1 MKSLPLLAAVL
12 CLPAAFAAPVP
23 DTDKAKGKA
32 IEYDVHD
39 GQFEKNSSGLKGDSS
54 YLAFADRESFDKI
67 FGVARIMAKQNFV
80 PKDAFDK
87 KVVFAVIKR
96 GNAPTEYKVEKVTAD
111 DGTLYVEYTAKA
123 KGDGGTATFA
133 SPLIVSVDN
142 DKYKAVVFIENG
154 KKAATEKFV
163 K

>member
-1 MKSLPLLAAVL
+1 M
-12 CLPAAFAAPVP
+12 
-23 DTDKAKGKA
+23 G
-32 IEYDVHD
+32 
-39 GQFEKNSSGLKGDSS
+39 
-54 YLAFADRESFDKI
+54 
-67 FGVARIMAKQNFV
+67 KQNFV

-96 GNAPTEYKVEKVTAD
+96 GNAITEYKVDKVTAD
-111 DGTLYVEYTAKA
+111 DGTLYVEYTTKA

-142 DKYKAVVFIENG
+142 DKFKSVVFIENG
-154 KKAATEKFV
+154 KKVATEKFA